1 MTKIVGKSL
10 LGRNVVSDRGTVLGK
25 LSDLSIETTAG
36 KVMMLIIKPGRDI
49 NSRFFRL
56 NDKGE
61 MLIPFTAVKA
71 VRDVLIVKES
81 GIPRA

>member
-56 NDKGE
+56 NDRGE
-61 MLIPFTAVKA
+61 MLIPFAAVKA